1 MDSIDNIDH
10 DQLFKTLLSTFFL
23 EFLDL
28 FLPHIAST
36 LDRTTLH
43 FKSQEF
49 FTDIPLG
56 ERKRIDLLAE
66 VHQAG
71 DPVGFLVHVEAQAS
85 VEQDFARRMFFYF
98 AHLHRKYLKRVYPIV
113 VFSFDQPYRAE
124 PHRYTVQ
131 FPGLTVVD
139 FQFIA
144 IQLNRLHWRDYLSQ
158 ANPVAAALMAKMRID
173 PADRPKVKAEC
184 LRLLVTLKLD
194 PARTKLISGFVDTY
208 LKLNAQEQQAFQ
220 AEIDKLEPQEQE
232 GYMEIVTSWMEQGE
246 RSLALR
252 ILTRKFG
259 ELPATLRSR
268 IDALTIDQLNHL
280 GEDLLDFQALSD
292 LETWLAQQS
301 N

>member
-1 MDSIDNIDH
+1 
-10 DQLFKTLLSTFFL
+10 
-23 EFLDL
+23 
-28 FLPHIAST
+28 
-36 LDRTTLH
+36 
-43 FKSQEF
+43 
-49 FTDIPLG
+49 
-56 ERKRIDLLAE
+56 
-66 VHQAG
+66 
-71 DPVGFLVHVEAQAS
+71 
-85 VEQDFARRMFFYF
+85 MFFYF